1 MRWGNDSPID
11 QGDTVTNT
19 LEALAVPLIQ
29 APMAGGPSNAA
40 LAVAVS
46 RAGGLGMLAAGYK
59 TVEAMAAEIDEVRA
73 GTLNFGVN
81 VFVLESDP
89 SDPHALTAY
98 ATALAPMAA
107 ELGVAAP
114 EPGPFSDDHY
124 AAKIDYLVANPVPLV
139 SFTFGLPSADDVA
152 RLRSVGTEI
161 VLNATDPEEISA
173 ADALN
178 PDAIVVQG
186 TEAGGHR
193 ATHGQAK
200 EPSESSTHELVSL
213 AREYT
218 DKPVIAAGGVTSA
231 AIARNLFGAGAS
243 AVQVGTLF
251 LTAQEAGTKEAHKDA
266 LVSGQF
272 RNTVMTRTFSG
283 RAARALSNRFTERMA
298 ADQVVGYPQVHYMT
312 APLRAASADNPEGLN
327 LWAGTGFAAC
337 QERTAAEIVD
347 EFRSL

>member
-1 MRWGNDSPID
+1 M
-11 QGDTVTNT
+11 TNT
-19 LEALAVPLIQ
+19 LEALTVPLIQ

-46 RAGGLGMLAAGYK
+46 QAGGLGMLAAGYK
-59 TVEAMAAEIDEVRA
+59 TVEAMAAEIDDVRA
-73 GTLNFGVN
+73 GTLKFGVN
-81 VFVLESDP
+81 LFVPESDP
-89 SDPHALTAY
+89 SDPGRLAAY
-98 ATALAPMAA
+98 AAALASMAL
-107 ELGVAAP
+107 ELGLAAP

-124 AAKIDYLVANPVPLV
+124 AAKVDYLVANPVPLV

-186 TEAGGHR
+186 AEAGGHR

-200 EPSESSTHELVSL
+200 EPSESSTHELVTL

-218 DKPVIAAGGVTSA
+218 DKPVIAAGGVTGA
-231 AIARNLFGAGAS
+231 DIAQNHFDAGAS

-251 LTAQEAGTKEAHKDA
+251 LTAEEAGTKEAQKDA
-266 LVSGQF
+266 LLSGQY
-272 RNTVMTRTFSG
+272 RDTVVTRAFSG

-298 ADQVVGYPQVHYMT
+298 AVQVVGYPQVHYMT

-337 QERTAAEIVD
+337 QARPAAEIVA

>member
-1 MRWGNDSPID
+1 
-11 QGDTVTNT
+11 VTNT
-19 LEALAVPLIQ
+19 LEALTVPLIQ

-46 RAGGLGMLAAGYK
+46 QAGGLGMLAAGYK
-59 TVEAMAAEIDEVRA
+59 TVEAMAAEIDDVRA

-81 VFVLESDP
+81 LFVPESDP
-89 SDPHALTAY
+89 SDPGRLAAY
-98 ATALAPMAA
+98 AAALASMAL
-107 ELGVAAP
+107 ELGLAAP

-124 AAKIDYLVANPVPLV
+124 AAKVDYLVANPVPLV
-139 SFTFGLPSADDVA
+139 SFTFGLPTADDVA

-173 ADALN
+173 ADALH

-186 TEAGGHR
+186 AEAGGHR

-218 DKPVIAAGGVTSA
+218 DRHVIAAGGVTSPE
-231 AIARNLFGAGAS
+231 IAQNLLGAGAS

-251 LTAQEAGTKEAHKDA
+251 LTADEAGTKDAHKDA
-266 LVSGQF
+266 LVNGQY
-272 RNTVMTRTFSG
+272 RDTVVTRAFSG

-298 ADQVVGYPQVHYMT
+298 ANQVVGYPQVHYMT

-327 LWAGTGFAAC
+327 LWAGSGFGAC
-337 QERTAAEIVD
+337 QARPAAEIVA